1 MSAASILL
9 NPERRLTFAILA
21 RMTPAAK
28 KLFLV
33 DAMGFV
39 FRAFFAPMGRLNN
52 AAGLPTKV
60 PYLFSNM
67 LRKIFKEWRPDY
79 LAVVLD
85 PSGPTFRDELFAE
98 YKAHRPPMPD
108 DLSVQLPYVRRL
120 CEAMRLPM
128 IEIPGYEADD
138 VIGALAHQAAS
149 RDLDVYIVTSD
160 KDMMQLVGGRVRVLR
175 PAQAGAKGDLLVD
188 AAKVQELMGVA
199 PEKVP
204 DVMALMGDSIDNI
217 PGAKGIGEK
226 GARELIVRFGSVEA
240 ALDHAPEVAG
250 KRYREAL
257 VNSREQV
264 ILSKRLATI
273 AADAPVELDLDA
285 LAKREPDWATLRD
298 LYAELGFTSLLKDLP
313 AVTTVSPLATDYA
326 ALESPDA
333 LRAFLSSLP
342 ADQALAVW
350 LTLDSGERET
360 EGFGASITG
369 FEISPAPG
377 VSR

>member
-1 MSAASILL
+1 
-9 NPERRLTFAILA
+9 
-21 RMTPAAK
+21 
-28 KLFLV
+28 
-33 DAMGFV
+33 MGFV

-67 LRKIFKEWRPDY
+67 LRKIFKEWQPDY
-79 LAVVLD
+79 IAVVFD

-138 VIGALAHQAAS
+138 VIGALANQATS
-149 RDLDVYIVTSD
+149 RHLDVYIVTSD

-188 AAKVQELMGVA
+188 AAKVQELMGVP

-240 ALDHAPEVAG
+240 ALDQVQ
-250 KRYREAL
+250 KQW
-257 VNSREQV
+257 EQV
-264 ILSKRLATI
+264 VGAVQVRTPDPAFDVLLNGWLLYQVLASRLWARSGYYQSGG
-273 AADAPVELDLDA
+273 AFGFRDQLQDVMA
-285 LAKREPDWATLRD
+285 LIHAEPGLVREH
-298 LYAELGFTSLLKDLP
+298 LLLCASRQFK
-313 AVTTVSPLATDYA
+313 
-326 ALESPDA
+326 
-333 LRAFLSSLP
+333 
-342 ADQALAVW
+342 
-350 LTLDSGERET
+350 
-360 EGFGASITG
+360 EGD
-369 FEISPAPG
+369 
-377 VSR
+377 VQHW

>member
-1 MSAASILL
+1 MSLL
-9 NPERRLTFAILA
+9 RRDFTVRPIRFRPGPSPVRPAFAILA
-21 RMTPAAK
+21 RMSSAAK

-67 LRKIFKEWRPDY
+67 RRKIFKEWQPDY
-79 LAVVLD
+79 IAVVFD
-85 PSGPTFRDELFAE
+85 PSGPTFRDELFTE

-120 CEAMRLPM
+120 CEALRLPM

-138 VIGALAHQAAS
+138 VIGALANQATS

-175 PAQAGAKGDLLVD
+175 PAQAGAKGDLLVG
-188 AAKVQELMGVA
+188 AAQGEELMGVP

-240 ALDHAPEVAG
+240 ALDHASEVTG

-264 ILSKRLATI
+264 ILSKRLG
-273 AADAPVELDLDA
+273 P
-285 LAKREPDWATLRD
+285 
-298 LYAELGFTSLLKDLP
+298 
-313 AVTTVSPLATDYA
+313 TT
-326 ALESPDA
+326 
-333 LRAFLSSLP
+333 
-342 ADQALAVW
+342 
-350 LTLDSGERET
+350 
-360 EGFGASITG
+360 
-369 FEISPAPG
+369 PG
-377 VSR
+377 GPRRGV